1 MARQAVRLLR
11 EDHLYLLLIWRRG
24 VEEGEMSKKQLSE
37 RMNER
42 EKGLVV
48 ADRLGLAFLR

>member
-1 MARQAVRLLR
+1 MLFRQ
-11 EDHLYLLLIWRRG
+11 DHLYLLLIWRRG
-24 VEEGEMSKKQLSE
+24 VVEGEMLMKHLSE

-42 EKGLVV
+42 KKGLVV